1 MVFVLQVIPMD
12 IRHRGIQVLGWLAII
27 AACLPVYWLIRRF
40 TVGQITDVWR
50 LSYYV
55 LLAALA
61 VYLVYVGRRGLAFAK
76 GQPQQKAR
84 FGWGQMV
91 VGATLLWSR
100 LERVHS
106 RKTMD
111 HPLDPVGLTLIAL
124 YILLILWGIWIGVR
138 PQER

>member
-1 MVFVLQVIPMD
+1 MD
-12 IRHRGIQVLGWLAII
+12 LRHRGIQVLGWLAII
-27 AACLPVYWLIRRF
+27 AACLPGYWLIRRF

-61 VYLVYVGRRGLAFAK
+61 IYLVYVGRRGLAFAK

-84 FGWGQMV
+84 FGWGRIV
-91 VGATLLWSR
+91 LGANLLWSR
-100 LERVHS
+100 LDRVHA
-106 RKTMD
+106 RTIMD
-111 HPLDPVGLTLIAL
+111 PFDPAGPTLITV

-138 PQER
+138 PQERRSLDG